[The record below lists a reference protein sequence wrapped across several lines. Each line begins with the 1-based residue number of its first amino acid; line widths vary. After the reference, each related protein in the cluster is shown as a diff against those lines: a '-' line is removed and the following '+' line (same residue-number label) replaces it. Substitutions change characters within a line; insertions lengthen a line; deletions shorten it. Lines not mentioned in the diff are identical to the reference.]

1 MPAASPPP
9 THPRPLPPERVLI
22 TLLGFY
28 MMLQAISTDL
38 YLPSL
43 PGLVRTFDVPPAT
56 VALTLSVFVLVYGT
70 MQLVL
75 GPVSDRY
82 GRYPALVGGLALYA
96 GASVAAAQAPSIGI
110 LIGARAVQAI
120 GCCGVVVA
128 ARAIVRDAYTPAAGA
143 RVLAQASS
151 ILAMGPLF
159 GPLLGGV
166 LEVHFGFR
174 GAFVVLALVSVSL
187 LAVTLRLRLE
197 TAPPPDPKALRPR
210 AIARNYVTVLKSR
223 PFRVYTLAASASY
236 GNLFAFISG
245 SSFVLIGVLD
255 VPTTLYGLCFAFCVC
270 GYLVGTLACRR
281 LLARDGIPRALQR
294 GAWLALA
301 ASLALCA
308 LAAAGVDH
316 WAALLLPAFAIFMGH
331 GVVFPCSQ
339 AGSRRPVSAPRGR
352 GRRDVRL
359 SADGRCLRHRHAD
372 RRNPRRHGPS
382 LGLHHDRLRHR
393 DLRGRAPGC
402 GSPASRNRVTGASRP
417 DEVPVNGSAR
427 AAGTPGAND
436 WTGESG
442 QADGR

>member
-1 MPAASPPP
+1 M
-9 THPRPLPPERVLI
+9 HPRPLPSQRVLV
-22 TLLGFY
+22 TVLGFY

-43 PGLVRTFDVPPAT
+43 PGLARTFGVPPAT

-75 GPVSDRY
+75 GPMSDRY

-128 ARAIVRDAYTPAAGA
+128 ARAIVRDAYTPTAGA

-166 LEVHFGFR
+166 LEVHYGFR
-174 GAFVVLALVSVSL
+174 GAFVVLALVSASL
-187 LAVTLRLRLE
+187 LAVTLWLRLE
-197 TAPPPDPKALRPR
+197 TAPAPDPQALRPR
-210 AIARNYVTVLKSR
+210 AIASNYVTVLKSR
-223 PFRVYTLAASASY
+223 QFRVYTLAASASY

-245 SSFVLIGVLD
+245 SSFVLIGVLG
-255 VPTTLYGLCFAFCVC
+255 VPTTLYGVCFAFCVC
-270 GYLVGTLACRR
+270 GYLAGTFACRR
-281 LLARDGIPRALQR
+281 LLARDGVPCALQR

-301 ASLALCA
+301 ASLVLCT
-308 LAAAGVDH
+308 LAAAGVHH
-316 WAALLLPAFAIFMGH
+316 WAALLLPTFGIFMGH

-339 AGSRRPVSAPRGR
+339 AGSVAPFP
-352 GRRDVRL
+352 RL
-359 SADGRCLRHRHAD
+359 A
-372 RRNPRRHGPS
+372 
-382 LGLHHDRLRHR
+382 
-393 DLRGRAPGC
+393 
-402 GSPASRNRVTGASRP
+402 GA
-417 DEVPVNGSAR
+417 
-427 AAGTPGAND
+427 AAGMFGFLLMAAAAGIGTLIGGTHNGTVFPLVFTMTVCGVA
-436 WTGESG
+436 TFAAARLGVARLPVEIL
-442 QADGR
+442 

>member
-1 MPAASPPP
+1 M
-9 THPRPLPPERVLI
+9 HPRPLPSQRVLV
-22 TLLGFY
+22 TVLGFY

-43 PGLVRTFDVPPAT
+43 PGLARTFGVPPAT

-75 GPVSDRY
+75 GPMSDRY

-128 ARAIVRDAYTPAAGA
+128 ARAIVRDAYTPTAGA

-166 LEVHFGFR
+166 LEVHYGFR
-174 GAFVVLALVSVSL
+174 GAFVVLALISASL
-187 LAVTLRLRLE
+187 LAVTLWLRLE
-197 TAPPPDPKALRPR
+197 TAPAPDPQALRPR

-245 SSFVLIGVLD
+245 SSFVLIGVLG
-255 VPTTLYGLCFAFCVC
+255 VPTTLYGVFFAFCVC
-270 GYLVGTLACRR
+270 GYLAGTFACRR
-281 LLARDGIPRALQR
+281 LLARDGVPRA
-294 GAWLALA
+294 A
-301 ASLALCA
+301 ARRVARPGGESRAVHAGGGRRPSLGG
-308 LAAAGVDH
+308 AAAADLRH
-316 WAALLLPAFAIFMGH
+316 LH
-331 GVVFPCSQ
+331 GARRRLSLQPGRQ
-339 AGSRRPVSAPRGR
+339 RRPVSAPRGR
-352 GRRDVRL
+352 RRGDVRL
-359 SADGRCLRHRHAD
+359 SADGRRRRHRNAD
-372 RRNPRRHGPS
+372 RRHAQRHGLPA
-382 LGLHHDRLRHR
+382 GLHDDRLRCR
-393 DLRGRAPGC
+393 DLRRGPPRRRPVAGGSSRCAPWAGLR
-402 GSPASRNRVTGASRP
+402 PAR
-417 DEVPVNGSAR
+417 R
-427 AAGTPGAND
+427 AATSANAGARS
-436 WTGESG
+436 TKVLPRPSG
-442 QADGR
+442 GATRPFDALRRP